1 MMELKNKILV
11 EIPRKRGN
19 RKGPLIFCH
28 DVFRFAP
35 NKAKIS
41 FTLRRFIEVTKSSYI
56 LVIRAIVPPETP
68 GTRSAIPIA
77 MPLRYMPNVD
87 LLNLIIEAKIRNKKV
102 LRPLKTDFA

>member
-1 MMELKNKILV
+1 MMELKNKMLV
-11 EIPRKRGN
+11 EIPRKRGKRN
-19 RKGPLIFCH
+19 GPFIFCH
-28 DVFRFAP
+28 DVFRCAP

-41 FTLRRFIEVTKSSYI
+41 FTLTRFIEAIKSSYI

-87 LLNLIIEAKIRNKKV
+87 LLDIIVEAKIRNMKV
-102 LRPLKTDFA
+102 LKPLKTDFA